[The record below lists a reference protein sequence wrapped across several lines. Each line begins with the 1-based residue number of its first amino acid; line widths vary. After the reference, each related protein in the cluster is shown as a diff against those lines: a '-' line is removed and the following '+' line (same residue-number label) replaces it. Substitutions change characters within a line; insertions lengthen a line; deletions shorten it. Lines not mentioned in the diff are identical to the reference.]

1 MTKLTLLAL
10 AATLSLEAWAG
21 TPLRG
26 ITYGQKDAPSG
37 QEWQSPEAYAHGK
50 EQPHATFYSF
60 ASDKNALRVL
70 PEYSEYYQSLDGKW
84 RFHWVGHPDERPQDF
99 FQTGYD
105 DSRWD
110 EVSVPMSWNVY
121 GLQKDGTQKYGTPI
135 YVNQPVIFWHEVK
148 PGDWKGGVMRTPP
161 TNWTTYKHRNEVG
174 SYRRTFTVPQ
184 EWDGRQTYIQ
194 FEGVDSFFYLWINGK
209 YVGFS
214 KNSRN
219 RAEFDITPYLI
230 KGGTNTLAVE
240 VYRSSDG
247 SFLEA
252 QDMFRLPGIYRS
264 VALVSKPKVQIRDLQ
279 VIPSVGESHGALS
292 IKASLTSLDK
302 RAARGYQ
309 LSYDLYSLPLYSDL
323 GAEQVATTKS
333 SKLHILHDL
342 ESSTTLTLASP
353 RLWSAEAPHRY
364 VLVAKLLDAKG
375 KTIEAVSIYTGF
387 RQVEIKDVP
396 AEQDEF
402 GLAGRY
408 FLINGKPAKLKGVNR
423 HETHPAVGHAITR
436 EMMHDEVMLMK
447 RANINHVR
455 NSHYPTH
462 PYFYYLCDKYGIY
475 LEDEANV
482 ESHQYYYGEASLS
495 HVPEFDV
502 ATTNRMLEMVYANIN
517 HPSIVIWSLGNEAGP
532 GFTFVNSYNATKQ
545 VDTSRPIQY
554 ERNNDI
560 VDMGS
565 NQYPSIPS
573 VQEAVKGKSKIKY
586 PFHISEYAH
595 SMGNAVGGLQD
606 YWTAIES
613 TNFFCGAAIWDWV
626 DQALYH
632 HLPNGQRFIAYG
644 GDFGDTP
651 NDGMFVMNG
660 IIFADRSPKPQYYE
674 VKKVYQNIGIT
685 LEGNTLKLFNKQY
698 YTPLEGYRLF
708 ASVYEEGKQ
717 VSRVELPL
725 PQVAPRSTGSVE
737 VGSILRGGQGGERFL
752 RIDLELKE
760 DMPWAKAGY
769 IQMNEQ
775 IFLSPAKLPAI
786 QATGEK
792 LTITAPKR
800 GKEGNITVSNG
811 KVEVVFDTK
820 QGTIHSLRHAGEVVI
835 AEGNGP
841 KLDAFRA
848 ACDNDNWAI
857 GNWGKNGLHNL
868 QHKATQ
874 TNYYTRADGAVVV
887 SFTVVSQAPNPAKIY
902 DVRAS
907 GRYRIEE
914 ETDKPM
920 GADDFKFTTAQAFT
934 IYPDGSVEL
943 QANITS
949 NNPRLAL
956 GRLGYELI
964 IPKRYQQYHYYGR
977 GPINNYSDRKTA
989 QFVEVHKSTVA
1000 DQFVHFPKPQTM
1012 GNREDV
1018 RWVTLTDETGRGIL
1032 FQAGETMSASALPW
1046 SAKELLLAPHP
1057 HELPE
1062 AGDTHLHLDAG
1073 VTGLG
1078 GNSCG
1083 QGPPLAHCR
1092 AFASAKL
1099 FSFIIRPY
1107 DGGEVKRVALSGD
1120 VAPAISRSDRGM
1132 ISISGKEGE
1141 SFVYS
1146 INGGKYQPYTGSFLL
1161 RDAAQIQAHKTGDRR
1176 LGTSATFERLQSIPL
1191 SIHYASS
1198 EEASWNPAFNLID
1211 DDPSTIWH
1219 TTYYLTVAKYPHWI
1233 DFDTNED
1240 ETTFR
1245 GIVFLQRQGNN
1256 RNGRIKDYV
1265 IEVSADAQTWTQVH
1279 AGAFAD
1285 STDKQRVL
1293 FAEPAK
1299 GRYIRLK
1306 AISGHTNTDYASG
1319 ASFSVIVN

>member
-10 AATLSLEAWAG
+10 AVSLTLDALAG
-21 TPLRG
+21 VPLRG
-26 ITYGQKDAPSG
+26 FTYGNQEAPSG

-60 ASDKNALRVL
+60 ASDQSALRVL
-70 PEYSEYYQSLDGKW
+70 PEHSEYYQSLDGKW
-84 RFHWVGHPDERPQDF
+84 RFHWVGNPDERPRDF
-99 FQTGYD
+99 FQTSYN
-105 DSRWD
+105 DSSWD

-174 SYRRTFTVPQ
+174 SYRRTFSVPKD
-184 EWDGRQTYIQ
+184 WDGRQVYIQ

-219 RAEFDITPYLI
+219 RAEFDITPYLT
-230 KGGTNTLAVE
+230 KGGENTLAVE

-264 VALVSKPKVQIRDLQ
+264 VGLVSKPKVQIRDLQ
-279 VIPSVGESHGALS
+279 IIPSVGEGEGKLA
-292 IKASLTSLDK
+292 IKADLTSYDK
-302 RAARGYQ
+302 RIARGYQ

-323 GAEQVATTKS
+323 DAKQVAKTTS
-333 SKLHILHDL
+333 TKLNVATEL
-342 ESSTTLTLASP
+342 ENRTTLSLREP
-353 RLWSAEAPHRY
+353 HLWSAEAPHRY
-364 VLVAKLLDAKG
+364 ILVAKLLDAKG
-375 KTIEAVSIYTGF
+375 KVVETVSTYTGF

-396 AEQDEF
+396 AELDEF

-423 HETHPAVGHAITR
+423 HETHPSVGHAITP
-436 EMMHDEVMLMK
+436 EMMLEEVMLMK

-462 PYFYYLCDKYGIY
+462 PYFYYLADKYGLY

-495 HVPEFDV
+495 HVSEFDI

-554 ERNNDI
+554 ERNNNI

-565 NQYPSIPS
+565 NQYPSIPW

-626 DQALYH
+626 DQSLYNY
-632 HLPNGQRFIAYG
+632 LPDGRRYLAYG

-660 IIFADRSPKPQYYE
+660 IIFADRTPKPQYYE

-685 LEGNTLKLFNKQY
+685 LDGNTLRLFNKQY

-708 ASVYEEGKQ
+708 ASIYEEGKQ
-717 VSRVELPL
+717 IKRMELPL

-737 VGSILRGGQGGERFL
+737 LGSILQGGQGGERFL

-775 IFLSPAKLPAI
+775 IFIEAAKLQPI
-786 QATGEK
+786 EVKGQK
-792 LTITAPKR
+792 LSITTPKR
-800 GKEGNITVSNG
+800 GKDGNITVSND

-820 QGTIHSLRHAGEVVI
+820 QGTIHRLSHAGVVVI
-835 AEGNGP
+835 EEGNGP
-841 KLDAFRA
+841 KLDPFRA

-857 GNWGKNGLHNL
+857 AAWGQNGLHNL
-868 QHKATQ
+868 KHQ
-874 TNYYTRADGAVVV
+874 TIRTSHYTRADGAVVV
-887 SFTVVSQAPNPAKIY
+887 SFTVVSQAPNSAKIY
-902 DVRAS
+902 DRRAS
-907 GRYRIEE
+907 GRYRIDEM
-914 ETDKPM
+914 TDKPM
-920 GADDFKFTTAQAFT
+920 GEDDFKFTTAQAFT

-964 IPKRYQQYHYYGR
+964 LPKRYQQYHYYGR

-1018 RWVTLTDETGRGIL
+1018 RWVTLTDDKGHGIL
-1032 FQAGETMSASALPW
+1032 FQAGNTMSASALPW
-1046 SAKELLLAPHP
+1046 SARELLLAPHP

-1062 AGDTHLHLDAG
+1062 AGDTHLHLDAS

-1092 AFASAKL
+1092 AFASPTL

-1107 DGGEVKRVALSGD
+1107 NGEEVKRVALSGD
-1120 VAPAISRSDRGM
+1120 VAPIISRSARGE
-1132 ISISGKEGE
+1132 IAISGKQGDE
-1141 SFVYS
+1141 FVYS
-1146 INGGKYQPYTGSFLL
+1146 INGGKYQPYTKSFML
-1161 RDAAQIQAHKTGDRR
+1161 RDAAQIEARSAKDKRINAA
-1176 LGTSATFERLQSIPL
+1176 ATFARLQTIPL

-1211 DDPSTIWH
+1211 DDPATIWH
-1219 TTYYLTVAKYPHWI
+1219 TTYYLTVAQYPHWI

-1245 GIVFLQRQGNN
+1245 GIVFLQRQDGN

-1265 IEVSADAQTWTQVH
+1265 IEVSYDAKTWTQAHTGV
-1279 AGAFAD
+1279 FAD
-1285 STDKQRVL
+1285 STETQRVL
-1293 FAEPAK
+1293 FDKPAK

-1306 AISGHTNTDYASG
+1306 ALSGHSNSDFAAGS
-1319 ASFSVIVN
+1319 SFSVIID

>member
-1 MTKLTLLAL
+1 MKLTLLAL
-10 AATLSLEAWAG
+10 AVSLSLEASAS

-26 ITYGQKDAPSG
+26 ITYGQQEAPTG

-60 ASDKNALRVL
+60 ASDQNALRVL
-70 PEYSEYYQSLDGKW
+70 PEHSEYYQSLDGKW
-84 RFHWVGHPDERPQDF
+84 RFHWVGNPDERPRDF
-99 FQTGYD
+99 FQTSYN
-105 DSRWD
+105 DSSWD

-121 GLQKDGTQKYGTPI
+121 GLQKDGTQRYGTPI

-148 PGDWKGGVMRTPP
+148 PSDWKGGVMRTPP

-174 SYRRTFTVPQ
+174 SYRRTFSVPKA
-184 EWDGRQTYIQ
+184 WDGRQVYIQ

-219 RAEFDITPYLI
+219 RAEFDITPYLS
-230 KGGTNTLAVE
+230 KGGENTIAVE

-264 VALVSKPKVQIRDLQ
+264 VGLVSKPKVQIRDLQ
-279 VIPSVGESHGALS
+279 IIPSVSDKEGKLA
-292 IKASLTSLDK
+292 IKADIKSHDK
-302 RAARGYQ
+302 RIARGYQ

-323 GAEQVATTKS
+323 DAKQVATITSTKLNVATEQAS
-333 SKLHILHDL
+333 H
-342 ESSTTLTLASP
+342 TTLSLREP
-353 RLWSAEAPHRY
+353 YLWSAEAPHRY

-375 KTIEAVSIYTGF
+375 KVVETVSTYTGF

-396 AEQDEF
+396 AELDEF
-402 GLAGRY
+402 GLSGRY

-423 HETHPAVGHAITR
+423 HETHPEVGHAITP
-436 EMMHDEVMLMK
+436 EMMHEEVMMLK

-462 PYFYYLCDKYGIY
+462 PYFYYLADKYGIY

-495 HVPEFDV
+495 HVPEFDI

-545 VDTSRPIQY
+545 VDTSRPVQY

-565 NQYPSIPS
+565 NQYPSIPW

-613 TNFFCGAAIWDWV
+613 TNFFCGGAIWDWV
-626 DQALYH
+626 DQSLYNY
-632 HLPNGQRFIAYG
+632 LPDGRRYFAYG

-660 IIFADRSPKPQYYE
+660 IIFADRTPKPQYYE
-674 VKKVYQNIGIT
+674 VKKVYQNVGIS
-685 LEGNTLKLFNKQY
+685 LEGNNLRLFNKQY

-717 VSRVELPL
+717 VKRIELPL
-725 PQVAPRSTGSVE
+725 PQVAPRTTEFVSLGTLLSSGHT
-737 VGSILRGGQGGERFL
+737 GERFL
-752 RIDLELKE
+752 RIDLELKS

-775 IFLSPAKLPAI
+775 IFIEAAKLQPIEAKG
-786 QATGEK
+786 QK
-792 LTITAPKR
+792 LSVSAPKR
-800 GKEGNITVSNG
+800 GKEGNITVSND
-811 KVEVVFDTK
+811 KVQVVFDTK
-820 QGTIHSLRHAGEVVI
+820 QGTIHSLSHAGVVVI
-835 AEGNGP
+835 EEGNGP
-841 KLDAFRA
+841 KLDPFRA

-857 GNWGKNGLHNL
+857 TAWGQNGLHNL
-868 QHKATQ
+868 QHQAIRSS
-874 TNYYTRADGAVVV
+874 YYTRADGAVVV
-887 SFTVVSQAPNPAKIY
+887 SFTVVSQAPNSAKIY
-902 DVRAS
+902 DRRAS
-907 GRYRIEE
+907 GRYRIDEE
-914 ETDKPM
+914 RDKPM
-920 GADDFKFTTAQAFT
+920 GEDGFKFTTAQAFT
-934 IYPDGSVEL
+934 VYPDGSVEL

-964 IPKRYQQYHYYGR
+964 LPKRYQQYHYYGR

-1000 DQFVHFPKPQTM
+1000 GQFVHFPKPQTM

-1018 RWVTLTDETGRGIL
+1018 RWVTLTDADGRGIL
-1032 FQAGETMSASALPW
+1032 FQAGNTMSSSALPW
-1046 SAKELLLAPHP
+1046 SARELLLAPHP

-1062 AGDTHLHLDAG
+1062 VGDTHLHLDAS

-1083 QGPPLAHCR
+1083 QGAPLAQYR
-1092 AFASAKL
+1092 AFASSTL

-1107 DGGEVKRVALSGD
+1107 NGGEVKRVALSGD
-1120 VAPAISRSDRGM
+1120 VAPVISRSARGM
-1132 ISISGKEGE
+1132 IAISGKQEDE
-1141 SFVYS
+1141 FVYS
-1146 INGGKYQPYTGSFLL
+1146 INGSKYQPYTESFLL
-1161 RDAAQIQAHKTGDRR
+1161 RNAARIEARSTKDKHINA
-1176 LGTSATFERLQSIPL
+1176 SATFTRLQSIPL

-1211 DDPSTIWH
+1211 DDPATIWH
-1219 TTYYLTVAKYPHWI
+1219 TTYYLTVAQYPHWI

-1240 ETTFR
+1240 ETTFK
-1245 GIVFLQRQGNN
+1245 GFVFLQRQDGN

-1265 IEVSADAQTWTQVH
+1265 IEVSYDAETWTQAH

-1285 STDKQRVL
+1285 STETQRILFDKPV
-1293 FAEPAK
+1293 K

-1306 AISGHTNTDYASG
+1306 ALSGHSNTDFAAGSG
-1319 ASFSVIVN
+1319 FSVIID